1 MSENAKKKVHAAVPV
16 VLNAHVSPNAANRE
30 VAELS
35 NVHNFETLRER
46 SPSVS
51 PIPTHSASPIVADT
65 LGLGRTTTEALGGGA
80 MQHYFPVGMGLGFSA
95 EENNSNNDDLLVAI
109 RRSQAEF
116 EQQKQQGKRKSRR
129 SRRAHRRSR
138 RTNRSRRAHRRH

>member
-16 VLNAHVSPNAANRE
+16 VLNEHVSFNAANEE

-80 MQHYFPVGMGLGFSA
+80 VQSHFPVGMGLEFSTG
-95 EENNSNNDDLLVAI
+95 ENSNNDDLLRAI
-109 RRSQAEF
+109 
-116 EQQKQQGKRKSRR
+116 QQSRAASKPQQQGKRKSTRKTRNSRKIYGR
-129 SRRAHRRSR
+129 SRKIYRR
-138 RTNRSRRAHRRH
+138 